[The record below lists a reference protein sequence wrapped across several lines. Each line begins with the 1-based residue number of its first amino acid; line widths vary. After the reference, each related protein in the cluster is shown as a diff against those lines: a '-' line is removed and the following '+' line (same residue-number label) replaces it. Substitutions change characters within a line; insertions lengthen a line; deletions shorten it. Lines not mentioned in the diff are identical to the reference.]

1 MKTYKN
7 LYEQI
12 ISEDNLR
19 KAFYKAAKGK
29 RKRKD
34 IREILK
40 NVDEHVAIL
49 HDILEREEFKP
60 AYHKPVQINDG
71 FKMKKRYIIKPYY
84 KYEQVVHHAI
94 IQILA
99 PTDKEIAENSK
110 LKKIIN
116 RGAYEFTCGSVKGR
130 GAHHGKRYIERWI
143 RNDRKNT
150 KYVLKIDVRHFFE
163 SIPHDKLK
171 DKLRKVIADEKT
183 LRLLDLIID
192 AVQNGLP
199 LGYYTSQWLANFYLQ
214 GLDHYMKQEVWKP
227 ETEKKMQQYAER
239 MKRKG
244 KKNFVVPKYQCGVKY
259 MVRYMDDIVCF
270 GANKRDLKTALE
282 RLEEY
287 CEEGLE
293 LVIKNNKQIFPLSKE
308 VPLAEEELEKKR
320 KAKKPIRKKVK
331 EIGRALDFMGF
342 LFRRTRTTIRKAIL
356 YRITRKVRKVAK
368 KDKVNWY
375 DASSIVSRM
384 GYFKHTDAYNVYQ
397 ERVKPYVNI
406 KKLKKII
413 SKHEKK
419 GRAKYAGN

>member
-7 LYEQI
+7 LYEKI
-12 ISEDNLR
+12 ISEENLK
-19 KAFYKAAKGK
+19 KAFFKAAKGK

-34 IREILK
+34 IQRILD

-49 HDILEREEFKP
+49 RGILEREDFRP
-60 AYHKPVQINDG
+60 AHHKPIQINDG
-71 FKMKKRYIIKPYY
+71 FKMKKRHIIKPYY

-94 IQILA
+94 IQVLA
-99 PTDKEIAENSK
+99 PTDKEIAQDHS
-110 LKKIIN
+110 LKKVIN

-130 GAHHGKRYIERWI
+130 GAHYGKRYIERWI

-163 SIPHDKLK
+163 SIPHDRLK
-171 DKLRKVIADEKT
+171 EKLRKVIADEKT

-192 AVQNGLP
+192 AVPTGLP

-214 GLDHYMKQEVWKP
+214 DLDHFIKQEIWEP
-227 ETEKKMQQYAER
+227 EKEKKIQQYVAR

-244 KKNFVVPKYQCGVKY
+244 KGHFVIPEYPCGVKY

-282 RLEEY
+282 RIEIY
-287 CEEGLE
+287 CSEKLGLE
-293 LVIKNNKQIFPLSKE
+293 IKKNKQIFPLSKE
-308 VPLAEEELEKKR
+308 IPLTEKELAERKREKKSI
-320 KAKKPIRKKVK
+320 KKKVK

-356 YRITRKVRKVAK
+356 YRITRKARKSCKERKGQLVR
-368 KDKVNWY
+368 
-375 DASSIVSRM
+375 R
-384 GYFKHTDAYNVYQ
+384 FKHYQ
-397 ERVKPYVNI
+397 PHGV
-406 KKLKKII
+406 L
-413 SKHEKK
+413 
-419 GRAKYAGN
+419 

>member
-7 LYEQI
+7 LYEKI
-12 ISEDNLR
+12 ISEENLK
-19 KAFYKAAKGK
+19 KAFFKAAKGK

-34 IREILK
+34 IQRILD

-49 HDILEREEFKP
+49 RGILEREDFRP
-60 AYHKPVQINDG
+60 AHHKPIQINDG
-71 FKMKKRYIIKPYY
+71 FKMKKRHIIKPYY

-94 IQILA
+94 IQVLA
-99 PTDKEIAENSK
+99 PTDKEIAQDHS
-110 LKKIIN
+110 LKKVIN

-130 GAHHGKRYIERWI
+130 GAHYGKRYIERWI

-163 SIPHDKLK
+163 SIPHDRLK
-171 DKLRKVIADEKT
+171 EKLRKVIADEKT

-192 AVQNGLP
+192 AVPTGLP

-214 GLDHYMKQEVWKP
+214 DLDHFIKQEIWEP
-227 ETEKKMQQYAER
+227 EKEKKIQQYVAR

-244 KKNFVVPKYQCGVKY
+244 KGHFVIPEYPCGVKY

-282 RLEEY
+282 RIEIY
-287 CEEGLE
+287 CSEKLGLE
-293 LVIKNNKQIFPLSKE
+293 IKKNKQIFPLSKE
-308 VPLAEEELEKKR
+308 IPLTEKELAERKREKKSI
-320 KAKKPIRKKVK
+320 KKKVK

-356 YRITRKVRKVAK
+356 YRITRKARKVAK
-368 KDKVNWY
+368 KEKVNWY
-375 DASSIVSRM
+375 DASSIISRM
-384 GYFKHTDAYNVYQ
+384 GYFRHTDAYNVYL

-406 KKLKKII
+406 KKLKKIV
-413 SKHEKK
+413 SNHERK
-419 GRAKYAGN
+419 GRTRYGS

>member
-7 LYEQI
+7 LYEKI
-12 ISEDNLR
+12 ISEENLK
-19 KAFYKAAKGK
+19 KAFFKAAKGK
-29 RKRKD
+29 RNRKD
-34 IREILK
+34 IQHILD

-49 HDILEREEFKP
+49 HGILEREDFRP
-60 AYHKPVQINDG
+60 AHHKPVQINDG
-71 FKMKKRYIIKPYY
+71 FKMKKRHIIKPYY

-94 IQILA
+94 IQVLA
-99 PTDKEIAENSK
+99 PTDKEIAQDHS

-130 GAHHGKRYIERWI
+130 GAHYGKRYIERWI
-143 RNDRKNT
+143 RKDRKNT

-163 SIPHDKLK
+163 SIPHDRLK
-171 DKLRKVIADEKT
+171 EKLRKVIADEKT

-192 AVQNGLP
+192 AVPAGLP

-214 GLDHYMKQEVWKP
+214 DLDHFIKQEVWRP
-227 ETEKKMQQYAER
+227 EKEKKQKQYAAR
-239 MKRKG
+239 KKRREAE
-244 KKNFVVPKYQCGVKY
+244 NYTMPDYLCGVKY

-282 RLEEY
+282 RIENY
-287 CEEGLE
+287 CSEKLK
-293 LVIKNNKQIFPLSKE
+293 LVIKKNKQIFPLSKE
-308 VPLAEEELEKKR
+308 IPLTEKELEAR
-320 KAKKPIRKKVK
+320 QKAKKSIKNKVK

-368 KDKVNWY
+368 KEKANWY
-375 DASSIVSRM
+375 DASNIISRM
-384 GYFKHTDAYNVYQ
+384 GYFKHADAYNVYL

-413 SKHEKK
+413 SKHERK
-419 GRAKYAGN
+419 GRKNHAGN

>member
-7 LYEQI
+7 LYQQI

-19 KAFYKAAKGK
+19 KAFFNAARGK
-29 RKRKD
+29 RSRKD
-34 IREILK
+34 IQRILD

-49 HDILEREEFKP
+49 HGILEREEFVP

-71 FKMKKRYIIKPYY
+71 FKMKKRHIIKPFY

-99 PTDKEIAENSK
+99 PTDKEIAKDHSI
-110 LKKIIN
+110 KKIIN
-116 RGAYEFTCGSVKGR
+116 RGAYEYTCGSVKGR

-171 DKLRKVIADEKT
+171 EKLRKVIADEKT

-192 AVQNGLP
+192 AVPAGLP

-214 GLDHYMKQEVWKP
+214 DLDHFIKQEIWKP
-227 ETEKKMQQYAER
+227 EKEKKIQQYVAR

-244 KKNFVVPKYQCGVKY
+244 KGKFVIPEYPCGVKY

-282 RLEEY
+282 RIEIY
-287 CEEGLE
+287 CSEKLGLE
-293 LVIKNNKQIFPLSKE
+293 IKNNKQIFPLSKE
-308 VPLAEEELEKKR
+308 IILTAAEGKAEQAEKK
-320 KAKKPIRKKVK
+320 IK

-356 YRITRKVRKVAK
+356 YRITRKARKVAK
-368 KDKVNWY
+368 KEKVNWY

-384 GYFKHTDAYNVYQ
+384 GYFKHTDAYNVYL

-413 SKHEKK
+413 SNHERK
-419 GRAKYAGN
+419 GRTVYAGS

>member
-7 LYEQI
+7 LYEKI
-12 ISEDNLR
+12 ISEENLK
-19 KAFYKAAKGK
+19 KAFFKAAKGK

-34 IREILK
+34 IQRILD

-49 HDILEREEFKP
+49 RGILEREDFRP
-60 AYHKPVQINDG
+60 AHHKPVQINDG
-71 FKMKKRYIIKPYY
+71 FKMKKRHIIKPYY

-94 IQILA
+94 IQVLA
-99 PTDKEIAENSK
+99 PTDKEIAQDHS
-110 LKKIIN
+110 LKKVIN

-130 GAHHGKRYIERWI
+130 GAHYGKRYIERWI

-163 SIPHDKLK
+163 SIPHDRLK
-171 DKLRKVIADEKT
+171 EKLRKVIADEKT

-192 AVQNGLP
+192 AVPTGLP

-214 GLDHYMKQEVWKP
+214 DLDHFIKQEIREP
-227 ETEKKMQQYAER
+227 EKEKKIQQYAAR

-244 KKNFVVPKYQCGVKY
+244 REDFVIPDYLCGVKY

-270 GANKRDLKTALE
+270 GANKRELKTALE
-282 RLEEY
+282 RIESY
-287 CEEGLE
+287 CSGKLGLE
-293 LVIKNNKQIFPLSKE
+293 IKKNKQIFPLSKE
-308 VPLAEEELEKKR
+308 IPLTEKELAERKREKKSI
-320 KAKKPIRKKVK
+320 KKKVK

-356 YRITRKVRKVAK
+356 YRITRKARKVAK
-368 KDKVNWY
+368 KEKVNWY
-375 DASSIVSRM
+375 DASSIISRM
-384 GYFKHTDAYNVYQ
+384 GYFRHTDAYNVYL

-406 KKLKKII
+406 KKLKKIV
-413 SKHEKK
+413 SNHERK
-419 GRAKYAGN
+419 GRVCYGN